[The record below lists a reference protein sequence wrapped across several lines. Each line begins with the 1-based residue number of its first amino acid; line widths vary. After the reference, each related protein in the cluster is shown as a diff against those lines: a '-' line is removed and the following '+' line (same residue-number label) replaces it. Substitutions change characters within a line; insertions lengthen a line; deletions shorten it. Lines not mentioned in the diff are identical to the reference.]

1 MQQLK
6 EIPSLSVRLH
16 QIVGQSYAILCNKV
30 AAGSFNVPNE
40 ASLQMQLGTIINWVG
55 KMYEFDKQDRILVEL
70 ESPKEIS
77 KTSKSSTGRA
87 RCDIYVTL
95 SCGMSKAVAAIEL
108 KHLKKDPN
116 EAVTDNRF
124 SVLQDLE
131 NLEQYKASEP
141 ELLCYEIVYTEN
153 INHTLC
159 KENCVVNIG
168 NGAVA
173 PHLLEYTQNREIRLN
188 GTYIFT
194 WDVYKEND
202 NNHCFLKVAF

>member
-1 MQQLK
+1 MQQFN
-6 EIPSLSVRLH
+6 EIPTLSDRLR
-16 QIVGQSYAILCNKV
+16 QIVELSYTILCNKV

-40 ASLQMQLGTIINWVG
+40 ASIQMQLGSIINWVG
-55 KMYEFDKQDRILVEL
+55 KMFEFDKHDRVVVEL
-70 ESPKEIS
+70 ESPKEIA
-77 KTSKSSTGRA
+77 KTSKSISGRA

-95 SCGMSKAVAAIEL
+95 SCGESKAVAAIEL

-131 NLEQYKASEP
+131 NLEQYKASES

-168 NGAVA
+168 NGAIA
-173 PHLLEYTQNREIRLN
+173 PQLLEYTQNRKVKLN
-188 GTYIFT
+188 GTYTFL
-194 WDVYKEND
+194 WNVYKEGEGY
-202 NNHCFLKVAF
+202 HCFLKVAF